1 MINQEHF
8 FHFPSNLSSNIKL
21 HFVDPEDL
29 QTLQVIS
36 QDITSVVL
44 VWSPNVLI
52 DQVFSNDFTYNV
64 TWGTISD
71 DLQQFKVTRLSKF
84 QETYILYN
92 YVCRIF
98 LDPLDCLD
106 PMQFIMFSGPISV
119 VVYSIS

>member
-21 HFVDPEDL
+21 HFVDPGSL
-29 QTLQVIS
+29 RTLQVIS

-44 VWSPNVLI
+44 RWDPNVLI
-52 DQVFSNDFTYNV
+52 RQVFSNDFTYNV

-84 QETYILYN
+84 QETYTLYMRVE
-92 YVCRIF
+92 YF
-98 LDPLDCLD
+98 
-106 PMQFIMFSGPISV
+106 
-119 VVYSIS
+119 